1 MKMSCL
7 EVIFKIFKK
16 SSRSTSWPSTRWMQW
31 DMLLHSRPSLLKKS
45 TLSLRHLIILING
58 LKYKLFGPIS
68 YLSSLVVISPNKCLL
83 SPKSS
88 KVSINNGSRSW
99 REPMSKRTLSNAAL
113 MTSWELL
120 YLIFKAD
127 LSSVKRSL
135 RTISRP
141 REISS
146 LDSISAPMMIYF
158 KYYLLDLILI
168 KFNHSLK
175 CSSML
180 SIELLSMNLIE
191 NWSLRSFKSW
201 VLIKKRSN

>member
-135 RTISRP
+135 RTISKP
-141 REISS
+141 RETSS
-146 LDSISAPMMIYF
+146 QDSISAPMMIYF